1 MQNVFYAGAVFTTG
15 DDLARAFLDVVL
27 RVTVTGRA
35 EKVAV
40 PCRGGAGVA
49 SNSVTSIATVVVVPG
64 VAAAS
69 LFLPDDHDEL
79 VDAEAVRQLLVAAP
93 TSRAI
98 PYDTEEDAPGAES
111 SYNFDEW
118 I

>member
-27 RVTVTGRA
+27 RVTVSGRA

-40 PCRGGAGVA
+40 PCRGGADTAAGSLA
-49 SNSVTSIATVVVVPG
+49 SIASVVVVPG

-69 LFLPDDHDEL
+69 LALPDDHDEL
-79 VDAEAVRQLLVAAP
+79 VDTEAVRQLLIAAP
-93 TSRAI
+93 TARAV
-98 PYDTEEDAPGAES
+98 PYDAEEDAPEAES
-111 SYNFDEW
+111 PYNFDEW